1 MVSYS
6 SALDVSRARIEKS
19 VFQVLL
25 VYLALHSILLLAIP
39 LLPFIDLPNH
49 LAEATIFKYFSDP
62 ESPISKYYKPIPW
75 FYPNTF
81 HAVFSA
87 IFPSV
92 ELGNKIFHILYIAL
106 LQAGL
111 FLVIRKLNGN
121 QWFGLLG
128 LVYTY
133 NYNLTFGFVGF
144 AISIPTLLVLMYFIL
159 LDFEEEKLKW
169 KVIISI
175 ILLVLFSMHAQNAL
189 LGLLI
194 YGVMLLVRYWPNL
207 WKAIITGVPVTLPLV
222 ALILFWWTVKEDSEK
237 GGTFEFLVD
246 YYQNRYLPTVISR
259 FNFMSWDSY
268 SLFAR
273 PFGRIA
279 GTLFSATLLVPLIY
293 FRVWKKDLRTLLNS
307 REFKY
312 PAIGLLVSLAC
323 YFVLPEELPGQSP
336 LYQRFCT
343 MVMLFAVLVFSVSM
357 RGYENKFLRIF
368 TIGVLVVYSALWGEY
383 LVNFNRINSGFNAS
397 FFPDGNKEDR
407 ISALVWEN
415 DYRDRKVYIH
425 FQNYFVVWKKGVAS
439 SKIIDYRFGIVRRV
453 APESLVPFYH
463 EYALEE
469 YHEDFKYH
477 DVEYLLSREPE
488 TPLTQ
493 KYFPAFEKVREQAG
507 WTLYRNTQPRRETPA
522 VSGID

>member
-6 SALDVSRARIEKS
+6 SASDVSRARIEKS

-25 VYLALHSILLLAIP
+25 VYLLLHAILILAVP

-49 LAEATIFKYFSDP
+49 LAEATIFKYFDDP
-62 ESPISKYYKPIPW
+62 ESPISKYYEPIPW

-81 HAVFSA
+81 HAVFSSV
-87 IFPSV
+87 FPSV
-92 ELGNKIFHILYIAL
+92 ELGNKIFHILYILL
-106 LQAGL
+106 LQGGL
-111 FLVIRKLNGN
+111 FLLIRKLNGN

-144 AISIPTLLVLMYFIL
+144 AISIPALLLLVYFIL

-175 ILLVLFSMHAQNAL
+175 ILLVLYSMHAQNAL

-207 WKAIITGVPVTLPLV
+207 WKAVITGVPVALPLV
-222 ALILFWWTVKEDSEK
+222 ALIFTWWMVKEDSEK

-259 FNFMSWDSY
+259 FNVISWDSY

-273 PFGRIA
+273 PAGRIA
-279 GTLFSATLLVPLIY
+279 GTLFSAMLIVPFLY
-293 FRVWKKDLRTLLNS
+293 FRAWKKDFRVILS
-307 REFKY
+307 SPEFRY
-312 PAIGLLVSLAC
+312 PAVGLLVSIGC
-323 YFVLPEELPGQSP
+323 YFILPDELPGQSP

-343 MVMLFAVLVFSVSM
+343 MVMLFGVVVLSVWL
-357 RGYENKFLRIF
+357 RGYESRFLRMF
-368 TIGVLVVYSALWGEY
+368 SIGVLVIYSVLWADY
-383 LVNFNRINSGFNAS
+383 LITFNRINEGFNAS
-397 FFPDGNKEDR
+397 FFPDGDKEAR
-407 ISALVWEN
+407 ISGLIWEN
-415 DYRDRKVYIH
+415 DFRDRKVYIH

-453 APESLVPFYH
+453 APESIVPFYH
-463 EYALEE
+463 EYAMDE
-469 YHEDFKYH
+469 YTNEYYYH
-477 DVEYLLSREPE
+477 DIEYLLAREPE
-488 TPLTQ
+488 TPKTI
-493 KYFPAFEKVREQAG
+493 KYFPTFEKVRDQSG
-507 WTLYRNTQPRRETPA
+507 WTLYRNTRPQRAPVP
-522 VSGID
+522 